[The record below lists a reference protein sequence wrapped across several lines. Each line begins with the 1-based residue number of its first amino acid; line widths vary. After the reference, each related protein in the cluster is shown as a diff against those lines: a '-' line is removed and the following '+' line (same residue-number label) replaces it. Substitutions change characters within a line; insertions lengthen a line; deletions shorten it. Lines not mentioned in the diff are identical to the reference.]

1 MRDRF
6 DRMLIVF
13 GSALNRSSEACWRPA
28 ADIYRT
34 RTGWLIK
41 YDLAGVRPE
50 DVEITLG
57 RSEITISGAR
67 RDWQLEN
74 GCSHY
79 SMEIFY
85 NRFER
90 TLALPGDLHGAE
102 IGVQSRDGI
111 LLLRLTCRGEI
122 P

>member
-1 MRDRF
+1 MLDPF

-13 GSALNRSSEACWRPA
+13 GSAFHRSSEACWRPA

-90 TLALPGDLHGAE
+90 TLELPGDLQGAQTL
-102 IGVQSRDGI
+102 IQSRDGI
-111 LLLRLTCRGEI
+111 LFLRLICQGEI

>member
-1 MRDRF
+1 MRDPF

-13 GSALNRSSEACWRPA
+13 GSAFHRSSEACWCPA

-67 RDWQLEN
+67 RDWQLES

-90 TLALPGDLHGAE
+90 TLELPGDLQGAE
-102 IGVQSRDGI
+102 TLIQSRDGI
-111 LLLRLTCRGEI
+111 LFLRLTCQGEI